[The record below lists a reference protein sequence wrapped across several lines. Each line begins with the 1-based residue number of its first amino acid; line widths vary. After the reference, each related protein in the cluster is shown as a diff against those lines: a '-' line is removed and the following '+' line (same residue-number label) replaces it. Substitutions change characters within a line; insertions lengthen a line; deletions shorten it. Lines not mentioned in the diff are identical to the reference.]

1 MDRTTLYRTIWRWHF
16 YAGLLV
22 IPFILLLAT
31 TGSLFLFKPQ
41 MDAWEESAWRGP
53 PRAAREVM
61 ASPDAQVAA
70 ALTAAPDATLRSYR
84 LPRGA
89 GEPAVVTVD
98 LPGGGGQRE
107 LFVAPSGRV
116 TAMVDPDQRW
126 SNWLQRLH
134 GSLLLGLPGGLLV
147 ETAASWAIV
156 LILSGLYLW
165 WPRGKGL
172 AGVVFPRITAGKR
185 LVWRDLH
192 AVTGFWVS
200 GLALVLLLSGLPWTD
215 GWATAFRV
223 VRQQA
228 GWVSPGPQDWKGG
241 MALDSHAGHQGQG
254 GQEQGGQGHH
264 SGMTPVAAV
273 ADQPANPQNFSSLV
287 ARARAENLPFPV
299 LIQPPH
305 APSRFG
311 PPNGPDWKLTS
322 EAQNRPLIRT
332 ITYDAATGA
341 ETGRQG
347 FADKHVIDRVINYG
361 IAWHEGQL
369 FGWINQLVG
378 VLTGLALIMIAI
390 SGTMMWWR
398 RRVPGRG
405 LDAPTLP
412 AERGRAL
419 LLVLLIP
426 ALLLPMML
434 ASLLL
439 LAVLDLALRPLARRL
454 LGRQAPGTPP

>member
-1 MDRTTLYRTIWRWHF
+1 
-16 YAGLLV
+16 
-22 IPFILLLAT
+22 
-31 TGSLFLFKPQ
+31 
-41 MDAWEESAWRGP
+41 
-53 PRAAREVM
+53 M
-61 ASPDAQVAA
+61 ASPDAQVTAALAA
-70 ALTAAPDATLRSYR
+70 APGATLRSYR
-84 LPRGA
+84 LPRGV

-98 LPGGGGQRE
+98 LPRGIGQRE

-116 TAMVDPDQRW
+116 TAMVDPEQRW

-134 GSLLLGLPGGLLV
+134 GTLLLGLPGGLLV

-165 WPRGKGL
+165 WPRARGL
-172 AGVVFPRITAGKR
+172 AGVIWPRLSAGGR

-215 GWATAFRV
+215 GWATAFRM

-228 GWVSPGPQDWKGG
+228 GWINQGPQDWKGG
-241 MALDSHAGHQGQG
+241 MAINSHAEH
-254 GQEQGGQGHH
+254 QEQGGHGHH
-264 SGMTPVAAV
+264 SGMTPVPATEA
-273 ADQPANPQNFSSLV
+273 QPANPQNFSSIA
-287 ARARAENLPFPV
+287 ARARIENLPFPV

-332 ITYDAATGA
+332 ITYDAGSGA

-369 FGWINQLVG
+369 FGWLNQLIG
-378 VLTGLALIMIAI
+378 VLTGLALITLAI
-390 SGTMMWWR
+390 SGATMWWR
-398 RRVPGRG
+398 RRLPGRG
-405 LDAPTLP
+405 LDAPPLP
-412 AERGRAL
+412 AGRGRVLVL
-419 LLVLLIP
+419 LLLIP

-439 LAVLDLALRPLARRL
+439 FSLIDLAVRPILGRMAR
-454 LGRQAPGTPP
+454 RQAPGNAP

>member
-1 MDRTTLYRTIWRWHF
+1 MDRATLYRTIWRWHF

-41 MDAWEESAWRGP
+41 IDAWEESAWRGP
-53 PRAAREVM
+53 PLASGGAM

-70 ALTAAPDATLRSYR
+70 ALAAAPGATIRSYR

-98 LPGGGGQRE
+98 LPNGGSQRE
-107 LFVAPSGRV
+107 LFVSPTGRV

-165 WPRGKGL
+165 WPRGRAL
-172 AGVVFPRITAGKR
+172 AGVVFPRMTAGGR

-192 AVTGFWVS
+192 AVTGFWIS

-215 GWATAFRV
+215 GWATAFRI

-228 GWVSPGPQDWKGG
+228 GWVSQGPQEWKGG
-241 MALDSHAGHQGQG
+241 MAMGGHAEH
-254 GQEQGGQGHH
+254 QEQGGHGHH
-264 SGMTPVAAV
+264 SGMTPVAATE
-273 ADQPANPQNFSSLV
+273 AQPANPQSFSSIA
-287 ARARAENLPFPV
+287 ARARTENLPFPV
-299 LIQPPH
+299 LIQPPR

-332 ITYDAATGA
+332 ITYDAASGA

-347 FADKHVIDRVINYG
+347 FADKHVIDRVINFG

-369 FGWINQLVG
+369 FGWVNQLIG
-378 VLTGLALIMIAI
+378 VLTGLALIMLAM

-405 LDAPTLP
+405 LDAPPVP
-412 AERGRAL
+412 AGRGRAL
-419 LLVLLIP
+419 LLLLLIP
-426 ALLLPMML
+426 ALFLPMML
-434 ASLLL
+434 TSLLL
-439 LAVLDLALRPLARRL
+439 LAVLDLAVRPLVHRL
-454 LGRQAPGTPP
+454 IGRQLPARLP